1 MRVMRKIRSV
11 VARSLGLWGLVVS
24 ADGAEGGRYGEPQ
37 PEPARAAAKREMNT
51 DRPDATESPFT
62 LEPGRVQLEMDFA
75 TYGREENGGET
86 TTAWEAAPLN
96 LRFGLTPDFEAGF
109 FVVPFR
115 RVTEETA
122 TGGRTRRS
130 GAGDVTLRGKWN
142 FSGNDD
148 GETGWGAI
156 ADLKLPTAAR
166 GLGNGKVEGALT
178 LPVAFSLGAGWS
190 GAAMTSVE
198 AVYADEGT
206 YRAAWTN
213 TLTAGRD
220 LAENVGMFVEL
231 ASTTGDGAHVAT
243 FNFGLTRSVGP
254 DLQFDAGANLA
265 LTKAAT
271 DLVLFAGMAR
281 RF

>member
-1 MRVMRKIRSV
+1 MSVMPKVRLV
-11 VARSLGLWGLVVS
+11 VARSLGLWGLVVW
-24 ADGAEGGRYGEPQ
+24 ADGAESGRRGEAQ
-37 PEPARAAAKREMNT
+37 LAPAGREMNT

-75 TYGREENGGET
+75 NYGREEGGGEKT
-86 TTAWEAAPLN
+86 TGWEAAPLN
-96 LRFGLTPDFEAGF
+96 LRFGITPDFEAGF

-115 RVTEETA
+115 RQTHQPA
-122 TGGRTRRS
+122 GGARTSRS

-142 FSGNDD
+142 FFGNGD
-148 GETGWGAI
+148 GTTGWGAI

-178 LPVAFSLGAGWS
+178 LPVAFSFTRDWS
-190 GAAMTSVE
+190 GAAMTSLE
-198 AVYADEGT
+198 TVYGDRGT

-213 TLTAGRD
+213 TLTAGRN
-220 LAENVGMFVEL
+220 LTANVGVFVEL

-243 FNFGLTRSVGP
+243 FNFGFTRTVGP
-254 DLQFDAGANLA
+254 DLQFDAGANLG
-265 LTKAAT
+265 LSEAAT